1 MKPVRLLFLL
11 PLLLLSACD
20 GCKPTVDDPDDT
32 DPAIDDTGPSPD
44 ACDDA
49 AGEVLCID
57 GIAVTCDQA
66 GDIASEDE
74 CVEAVCE
81 DGVGCVVCTVD
92 LADDYV
98 LEDDEDD
105 IGVVLVAHGLDAE
118 APYAQ
123 LRLVSRAITV
133 SADAGG
139 VVLSIEGEGVSLF
152 DPDGQQV
159 QGELTLEAAALPA
172 TVHVVGDRAG
182 ADASLVAS
190 HGADGCGSV
199 GDSLRLR
206 VAALPGIAGGAW
218 DAYPYFSFH
227 QAFEITHPV
236 LAAVDPGRLPDRI
249 GLEADVYVVQ
259 HQSLEAWAA
268 DPALVD
274 VSDGAETLTVPEQS
288 VVDGIV
294 VAWSQPSDPG
304 VGLASG
310 YDLVLDFDGDGLL
323 GPGDLIDG
331 FSDLDAGFT
340 VFGDLTAAGPH
351 SVETLQYSGGSWKG
365 QRSYYPADIASLGP
379 VPLVVISHGNGHD
392 YTWYDYLGE
401 HLASWGYV
409 VMSHQ
414 NNTGPGIETASTT
427 TLSNTDYILGNT
439 GSIGGGVLDGYI
451 DAGAIVW
458 IGHSRGGEGVVR
470 AYDRI
475 VDGTYTPRNYTAADI
490 VLISSIAP
498 TVFYDVASAN
508 PHDVPY
514 HLLAGAADGDVNGA
528 PDCTQCQFFRI
539 AAAAQGPLQVTYVQ
553 GAGHNDFNCCGFDDA
568 TGPVQI
574 GRPEAQ
580 TLAKAYYLALLSW
593 YLDDLPAAG
602 EYFQRFYDDLRPSA
616 LAPGTVVANV
626 YRSAVDSDKLVLD
639 NFQQGPTTDLSSSGA
654 TVTVDAGEPDEDVL
668 QDRDS
673 RFGYSASDSMNGM
686 TWADDPIDR
695 DRGLVL
701 GWGAGEEA
709 SISWAVPTGEGD
721 WSAWSTLSFR
731 ACQVT
736 RHPDTVALGVPL
748 DFTVAL
754 VDGAGAESA
763 VSFASMGGLNQPY
776 QRTGSGQ
783 GSGWANEFETVRI
796 PLHAFEAEGV
806 GIDLSDIVAVRF
818 EMGGPFGSASGR
830 IGVDDL
836 EVLP

>member
-1 MKPVRLLFLL
+1 MKPVRLLSLL

-32 DPAIDDTGPSPD
+32 DPATDDTGSPPD

-57 GIAVTCDQA
+57 DIAVTCDEA

-81 DGVGCVVCTVD
+81 DSVGCVACTVD

-98 LEDDEDD
+98 LDDDEAD
-105 IGVVLVAHGLDAE
+105 IGIVLVAHGLGAA
-118 APYAQ
+118 APYDQ

-139 VVLSIEGEGVSLF
+139 VVLSVEGDGVSLF

-190 HGADGCGSV
+190 HGTDGCGSV
-199 GDSLRLR
+199 SDSLRLR

-227 QAFEITHPV
+227 QAFETTHPV

-259 HQSLEAWAA
+259 HKSLEAWAA

-274 VSDGAETLTVPEQS
+274 VSGDAETLTVPEQS
-288 VVDGIV
+288 LVDGTV

-304 VGLASG
+304 VGLAAG

-331 FSDLDAGFT
+331 FSSLDAGFT
-340 VFGDLTAAGPH
+340 VFGDLSAPGPH

-451 DAGAIVW
+451 DPGAIVW

-475 VDGTYTPRNYTAADI
+475 VDGTYTPTNYTADDI

-593 YLDDLPAAG
+593 YLGDTPAAG
-602 EYFQRFYDDLRPSA
+602 EYFQRLYDDLRPSA
-616 LAPGTVVANV
+616 LAPRTVVANV
-626 YRSAVDSDKLVLD
+626 YRSAVASDKLVLD
-639 NFQQGPTTDLSSSGA
+639 NFQQGPTTDLSSAGA

-668 QDRDS
+668 QDGDS
-673 RFGYSASDSMNGM
+673 RFGFSASDSMNGM

-695 DRGLVL
+695 DRGLVF
-701 GWGAGEEA
+701 GWAAGEEA
-709 SISWAVPTGEGD
+709 SVSWAVPAGEGD
-721 WSAWSTLSFR
+721 WSAWGVLSFR

-796 PLHAFEAEGV
+796 PLHAFEAEGAD
-806 GIDLSDIVAVRF
+806 IDLSDIVAVRF

-836 EVLP
+836 EVSP